1 MAAGAQTWLGDVNR
15 LIDDGEFARAEQ
27 VLSALPQ
34 QEKDNY
40 KIRIDSLR
48 KIMQRTRGDFSINPA
63 VGKQRI
69 EQLVGREVSPAEIE
83 RWKLDKYIEY
93 RIIDSQ
99 EWWFRR
105 GIGNFRLLNRELYA
119 EANEKSR
126 HDDYAT
132 TEKHYH
138 EAMLTKADRNG
149 TRNWHHTDITM
160 TIEVDAD
167 AVPAGETLRV
177 WMPMPF
183 ENLRQRNVQLVQSS
197 HPATLSQGSVHH
209 TAYME
214 AKAEAGKKTT
224 FSIRYSYDVG
234 ERNIP

>member
-1 MAAGAQTWLGDVNR
+1 MNKKILLVTLLCAAGMAAGAQTWLGDVNR

-48 KIMQRTRGDFSINPA
+48 QIMQRTRRDFSINPA

-69 EQLVGREVSPAEIE
+69 EKIVGHEVSSADIE

-105 GIGNFRLLNRELYA
+105 GISNFRLLNRELFA

-132 TEKHYH
+132 TQKHYD

-149 TRNWHHTDITM
+149 TRNWHQTDITK
-160 TIEVDAD
+160 TIELDA
-167 AVPAGETLRV
+167 
-177 WMPMPF
+177 
-183 ENLRQRNVQLVQSS
+183 QSLIHIS
-197 HPATLSQGSVHH
+197 EPTRP
-209 TAYME
+209 Y
-214 AKAEAGKKTT
+214 
-224 FSIRYSYDVG
+224 
-234 ERNIP
+234 